1 MNIQDV
7 SIRRSFLKEPQLAWK
22 KKGVVYK
29 VPHAECDCVC
39 IRETRRML
47 ESSLSEHRGAVK
59 RNDTKNGIAV
69 YTCMHGRHMQHKVDW
84 AAAAATVKHPGGDKL
99 LYVRT
104 EEDTALF
111 VYLLTVNTTP
121 NSLYSHH

>member
-1 MNIQDV
+1 
-7 SIRRSFLKEPQLAWK
+7 
-22 KKGVVYK
+22 
-29 VPHAECDCVC
+29 
-39 IRETRRML
+39 ML
-47 ESSLSEHRGAVK
+47 EKRLSEHRGVVK

-69 YTCMHGRHMQHKVDW
+69 YTCRHGRHMQYKADW
-84 AAAAATVKHPGGDKL
+84 AAATVKHPDGDKL